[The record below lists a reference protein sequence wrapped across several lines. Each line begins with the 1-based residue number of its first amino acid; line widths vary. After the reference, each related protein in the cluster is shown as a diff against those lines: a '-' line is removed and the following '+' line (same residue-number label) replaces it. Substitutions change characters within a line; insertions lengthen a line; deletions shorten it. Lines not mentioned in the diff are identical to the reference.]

1 LHPSKTDES
10 EFAPAHGE
18 EPENEITVSKAVVAK
33 EEGDK
38 EPAEKDAAEAAA
50 KAESE
55 SKETAEKADKKRAA
69 LMAAE
74 DTKLAENAIRA
85 PSNENASIEDV
96 CMPFIVKLLTKMP
109 ITIWVKLAAT
119 YHEILNKI
127 QEQIDLG
134 MLPSAHWR
142 LYFKGKDLSEL
153 TQPLKGLRKSLMAS
167 DTQEAVTLNMVFRA
181 YGGGKTP
188 QTQKK
193 KMTHYFVKQTTPPG
207 EGWCHD

>member
-1 LHPSKTDES
+1 MHPSKTDES
-10 EFAPAHGE
+10 EHAPAHGE
-18 EPENEITVSKAVVAK
+18 EPENEGHTEARCL
-33 EEGDK
+33 
-38 EPAEKDAAEAAA
+38 DA
-50 KAESE
+50 
-55 SKETAEKADKKRAA
+55 
-69 LMAAE
+69 
-74 DTKLAENAIRA
+74 
-85 PSNENASIEDV
+85 DV
-96 CMPFIVKLLTKMP
+96 CMPFIVKLLAKMH

-167 DTQEAVTLNMVFRA
+167 DTQEAVTLNMVFRE

-188 QTQKK
+188 QTQKRNMK
-193 KMTHYFVKQTTPPG
+193 DYFVKQTTSLG
-207 EGWCHD
+207 AGWCHD